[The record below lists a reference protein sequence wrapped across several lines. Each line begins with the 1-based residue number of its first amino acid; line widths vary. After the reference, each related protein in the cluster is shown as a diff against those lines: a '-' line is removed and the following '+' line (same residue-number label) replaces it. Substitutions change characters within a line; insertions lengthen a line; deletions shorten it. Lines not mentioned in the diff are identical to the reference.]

1 MPRRLG
7 IAQVSDY
14 DRFVAFCA
22 SEFDRRPGD
31 PALRYFDNRFFNRR
45 ADNQTGHLRQ
55 AFYAAREFYRRHPRL
70 RRIPPA
76 LMDEEGRMR
85 MTDWL
90 GIEQWRRF
98 VSQRKNIPLPDGASM
113 ETIYKILPASLGG
126 LVAGGGGASPSFKVV
141 LPLVTKYLGFLAD

>member
-1 MPRRLG
+1 
-7 IAQVSDY
+7 
-14 DRFVAFCA
+14 
-22 SEFDRRPGD
+22 
-31 PALRYFDNRFFNRR
+31 
-45 ADNQTGHLRQ
+45 
-55 AFYAAREFYRRHPRL
+55 
-70 RRIPPA
+70 
-76 LMDEEGRMR
+76 MR